1 MKLLGVLFLLCM
13 VAMMESCIARRV
25 AIVENVVR
33 DSFFVARHELDS
45 VYRQDSVLI
54 YNRGDTVYVDR
65 LKYAYR
71 YRVKR
76 DTFLVHHS
84 DTINV
89 PVYVSSDSVFFG
101 WKRYLLFLLGTF
113 ILFVLFIRIKGL

>member
-33 DSFFVARHELDS
+33 DSFFVAIHELDS

-54 YNRGDTVYVDR
+54 
-65 LKYAYR
+65 
-71 YRVKR
+71 
-76 DTFLVHHS
+76 
-84 DTINV
+84 
-89 PVYVSSDSVFFG
+89 
-101 WKRYLLFLLGTF
+101 LLFMLTD
-113 ILFVLFIRIKGL
+113 